1 MTATYFEAKEVRVP
15 TVAEGRWA
23 ALVARQTVSPAQVRG
38 EAEVFGDL
46 KDEGGAGQT
55 GEALVVE
62 PAEKDSASDL
72 LAVPTAECG
81 LTLGADE
88 ETHQPPS
95 PSVVFVSGATPECVS
110 GKPSERDDRD
120 RDSAPRER
128 KRLQLKP
135 RSVHVEANTEAAAMS
150 KVLQIKEDEGAR
162 LTSNCHGRWNAQ
174 LVLILRY
181 SQTAGFCFSLRLF
194 VTVVLV
200 PKPARSS
207 SPRHST
213 MDQLRTKRGFIRTAI
228 TKALS
233 TLDALLADSTT
244 PAGRLQEIL
253 DLIVVKYAQLVHFD
267 SEIQAALH
275 DDELEADLTTAYEY
289 EEKVSYAQTRV
300 RRATAPRPPTPPASV
315 PVTASPT
322 IRSSA
327 DVTKLRNLYDE
338 TAFRINALEG
348 LGVSPGEY
356 CTVLRRILLK
366 ALPPDLSILYRH
378 RQKEA
383 LLAENADA
391 SQGAHSQQVKDLMN
405 FIRVQIEIREESGL
419 EEAPSIT
426 ATITTPTI
434 RCGFINRSS
443 TPIFAPLPAEC
454 SERIT
459 PEDKRRRFPVD
470 KLCFRC
476 AKRNHFANDC
486 RTSRFLQCHQCAGRH
501 LTSLCDIN
509 NVRNRSQRAGNASAP
524 QDRASGSATTPSRA
538 TSVSTSGAGLTPRV
552 AVTLRSQH
560 SSYQATIEAL
570 AIPEISP
577 VTSPPAD
584 GELVTMMTRQGML
597 PADARPEATTFQE
610 DEISVLIGSD
620 IYWDVA
626 TGQITRLSPQITAAE
641 TLFGWTIQGTLSN
654 LSQGSRTRATSL
666 FIAVEEATESDNA
679 LEDDGRC
686 PTPVLTTE
694 EVVPE
699 AECVVNLAQQQALL
713 KVTDYSRYSRL
724 LRVTPWI
731 YLFIDNAATRRAST
745 IGPLNAQEI
754 ARAEHYWIR
763 QVQHSHFPD
772 DLAALS
778 AGKSS
783 TAVNLRR
790 RVLHRQALKGH
801 LWKRWRKEYLL
812 LLQSAHEAAPKT
824 PPRLQVGDIVLVH
837 DDSPPLMWKMARV
850 TEVLPTSHE
859 HVQSRKFTS
868 SKQAARHKFVGR
880 GNVLQIKEDEGARL
894 TSNCHGRWNAQLVL
908 ILRYSQ
914 TAGLPSLHLKSHRLF
929 SAERNPLT
937 RLSESGSPKDDQV
950 RRSCVASASGRSRRS
965 SVHVCKANRE
975 TLQPADHI
983 QRPDSGGSGPTEGPK
998 STTFAQLP
1006 QTLSR
1011 QRLAPGPHHLDKR
1024 SPAHSLRDV
1033 TETLPDEEGRYRT
1046 WRS

>member
-120 RDSAPRER
+120 QDSAPRER

-150 KVLQIKEDEGAR
+150 KVLQIKQDEGAR
-162 LTSNCHGRWNAQ
+162 LTSNCHGRLNAQ

-213 MDQLRTKRGFIRTAI
+213 MDQLRTKRGFVRTAI

-366 ALPPDLSILYRH
+366 ALPPDLSILYRQ

-391 SQGAHSQQVKDLMN
+391 SQGAQSQQVKDLMN
-405 FIRVQIEIREESGL
+405 FIRVQIEIGEESGL
-419 EEAPSIT
+419 EEAPS
-426 ATITTPTI
+426 
-434 RCGFINRSS
+434 S
-443 TPIFAPLPAEC
+443 TSRRHPQRELRPPQPPLPSAVALSTEVRPPYSRPCLLCNSPEHTIQEC

-459 PEDKRRRFPVD
+459 PEDKRRRFQVD

-501 LTSLCDIN
+501 LASLCGIN

-524 QDRASGSATTPSRA
+524 QDRASGSATNPSRA

-560 SSYQATIEAL
+560 SNYQATIEAL

-724 LRVTPWI
+724 LRQHGE
-731 YLFIDNAATRRAST
+731 RR
-745 IGPLNAQEI
+745 
-754 ARAEHYWIR
+754 
-763 QVQHSHFPD
+763 
-772 DLAALS
+772 
-778 AGKSS
+778 
-783 TAVNLRR
+783 
-790 RVLHRQALKGH
+790 
-801 LWKRWRKEYLL
+801 
-812 LLQSAHEAAPKT
+812 QSD
-824 PPRLQVGDIVLVH
+824 R
-837 DDSPPLMWKMARV
+837 
-850 TEVLPTSHE
+850 
-859 HVQSRKFTS
+859 
-868 SKQAARHKFVGR
+868 
-880 GNVLQIKEDEGARL
+880 
-894 TSNCHGRWNAQLVL
+894 
-908 ILRYSQ
+908 
-914 TAGLPSLHLKSHRLF
+914 
-929 SAERNPLT
+929 
-937 RLSESGSPKDDQV
+937 
-950 RRSCVASASGRSRRS
+950 
-965 SVHVCKANRE
+965 
-975 TLQPADHI
+975 
-983 QRPDSGGSGPTEGPK
+983 
-998 STTFAQLP
+998 
-1006 QTLSR
+1006 
-1011 QRLAPGPHHLDKR
+1011 
-1024 SPAHSLRDV
+1024 
-1033 TETLPDEEGRYRT
+1033 
-1046 WRS
+1046 